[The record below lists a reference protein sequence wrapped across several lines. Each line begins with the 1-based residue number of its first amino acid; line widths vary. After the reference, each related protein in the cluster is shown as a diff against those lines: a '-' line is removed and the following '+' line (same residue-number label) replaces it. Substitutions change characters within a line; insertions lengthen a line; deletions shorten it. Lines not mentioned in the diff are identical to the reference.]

1 MSGLEDKIAGAQAVD
16 GVKRAKVASGS
27 SDSAPESALES
38 AFGSAFG
45 PASAARTQMDWDDLR
60 FFLAVA
66 AAGSLS
72 GASRVLHVNTTTVLR
87 RIAHLETTL
96 DVRLFE
102 RLRSGYTLT
111 ADGARLLEALDP
123 VDERLSALQR
133 DFQTAQLADQGVVR
147 LALGEILAAQ
157 LVAPALFE
165 LNRTA
170 PNLRLDLVMDVGG
183 LTGPGSVPR
192 VMNHMR
198 DVDLALRLSRPT
210 QGDMLV
216 RKLGELGYGL
226 YASRQYLDDKP
237 LPSNPSD
244 LSAHKI
250 IGFLENEVPLGPVWW
265 LSRVER
271 DADVVMRSSHAMTRA
286 IACRT
291 GLGLAALPSVLAAD
305 DPELVEVFPAS
316 QIGFLEIWLLARSD
330 MAKVP
335 RVRQVMDALVL
346 WTQQQTA
353 ALAGHNAAG

>member
-1 MSGLEDKIAGAQAVD
+1 MGILEDKITA
-16 GVKRAKVASGS
+16 S
-27 SDSAPESALES
+27 SDLGGAKTQASNQISGQSAV
-38 AFGSAFG
+38 
-45 PASAARTQMDWDDLR
+45 ARTQMDWDDLR

-87 RIAHLETTL
+87 RIGHLENTL

-102 RLRSGYTLT
+102 RLRSGYALT

-147 LALGEILAAQ
+147 LALGEILAHQ
-157 LVAPALFE
+157 LVAPALAE
-165 LNRTA
+165 LNLKN

-183 LTGPGSVPR
+183 LTGPGSAPR
-192 VMNHMR
+192 VMNYMR

-226 YASRQYLDDKP
+226 YASSQYLRKYP
-237 LPSNPSD
+237 RPSNPSD
-244 LSAHKI
+244 LSEQKI

-271 DADVVMRSSHAMTRA
+271 DSEVVMRSSHAQTRA

-291 GLGLAALPSVLAAD
+291 GLGLAALPCVLAAGD
-305 DPELVEVFPAS
+305 SELVEVFPAS

-330 MAKVP
+330 MAKIP
-335 RVRQVMDALVL
+335 RVRQVMDELVL
-346 WTQQQTA
+346 WTQQQA
-353 ALAGHNAAG
+353 ASLAGHDTGVA